1 MRQQERESQLMNLS
15 QENSALKDAVKR
27 RNQDLERVKADYDK
41 LKSYVHSLPANLVP
55 SWMNWALTNTT
66 TIIQTK

>member
-1 MRQQERESQLMNLS
+1 MRQQERETQLMNLS

-41 LKSYVHSLPANLVP
+41 LKSYVHSLPAHLVP
-55 SWMNWALTNTT
+55 SWMN
-66 TIIQTK
+66 